1 MYEIAYSTRFK
12 RSFKKCLKRGLNP
25 DIFRKAVEILAETG
39 RLPSQ
44 YRPHKLSGKYNGC
57 WECHLQPDWLLVWQQ
72 DDRRLILIFVDT
84 GTHTDLF

>member
-25 DIFRKAVEILAETG
+25 NIFRKAVEILAETG

-44 YRPHKLSGKYNGC
+44 YRPHKLSGNTMG
-57 WECHLQPDWLLVWQQ
+57 
-72 DDRRLILIFVDT
+72 T
-84 GTHTDLF
+84 GSVTFSPIGYLFGSKMIAG

>member
-44 YRPHKLSGKYNGC
+44 YRPHKLSGKYNGAGSATFSPIGC
-57 WECHLQPDWLLVWQQ
+57 
-72 DDRRLILIFVDT
+72 
-84 GTHTDLF
+84 LFGSKMIAG